1 MSTSSTDAVVSNSPP
16 VSPSSGLAAT
26 MDRCSTLIHAAKH
39 RNDPRYKP
47 VIKRYHEMMQSIGP
61 QRIEN
66 FGPKMLED
74 MEELSREVERML
86 DEVVKTSTEG
96 KEEKKKRESYMCM

>member
-16 VSPSSGLAAT
+16 VSPSSGIAAT

-47 VIKRYHEMMQSIGP
+47 VIKRYHEMMQSIGF

-66 FGPKMLED
+66 LGPNVLED

-86 DEVVKTSTEG
+86 NEVVETSTEEN
-96 KEEKKKRESYMCM
+96 EEIKKRENCMCM